1 MLPILV
7 HVHLS
12 ALFLARRV
20 VERATRSRRDESG
33 QTSAEYALVLL
44 GAGLVAALVLAW
56 ARSTG
61 KVGDLLDEMV
71 DKVLDAA

>member
-1 MLPILV
+1 MLPILI

-12 ALFLARRV
+12 TLFLAQRV
-20 VERATRSRRDESG
+20 TERARSARRDESG